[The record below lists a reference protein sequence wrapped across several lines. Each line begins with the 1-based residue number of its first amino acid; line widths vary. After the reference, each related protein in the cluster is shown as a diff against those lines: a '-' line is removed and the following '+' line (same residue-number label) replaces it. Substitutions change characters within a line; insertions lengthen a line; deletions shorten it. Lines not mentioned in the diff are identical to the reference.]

1 MKVFLILLS
10 YSPRHIFASIHTNL
24 EYCFSTFGTVK
35 IWYHTVKI
43 LLSKYVDNIK
53 NTVSILLS
61 KYVDNIRNTVSILL
75 SKYVDNIRN
84 TISILLSKYI
94 DNIIL
99 FYFIFIFWWSIS
111 REGMAFG
118 L

>member
-1 MKVFLILLS
+1 MEVFLILLS
-10 YSPRHIFASIHTNL
+10 YSPRNIFASIHTNL

-61 KYVDNIRNTVSILL
+61 KYVDNIRNT
-75 SKYVDNIRN
+75 
-84 TISILLSKYI
+84 ISILLSKYI